1 MPWASAGISTHA
13 VHINSCSH
21 IHLTKKKLK
30 RLKISELLPHTEL
43 KATLG
48 IPRALKRSVSKDA
61 LRGGSLCRLGPC
73 SLPIFG
79 VISTAHLRPNK
90 LTPAESRVPLL
101 FCFVL
106 VFGDRVSLYS
116 PGCPG
121 THSVDQ
127 VGLEL
132 RNPPASASRVLGL
145 KACATTPGRCYS
157 EPILSRVPEH
167 LGRERR
173 SMNRSSL
180 GLQSAKFGPKLDW
193 LVMLSSSPVRPK

>member
-106 VFGDRVSLYS
+106 VFGDKQTNRK
-116 PGCPG
+116 
-121 THSVDQ
+121 TQ
-127 VGLEL
+127 
-132 RNPPASASRVLGL
+132 PASKQRQVRLLATSHTGHTLVGQILQVTMTRSYCEMASLFSNYL
-145 KACATTPGRCYS
+145 LAD
-157 EPILSRVPEH
+157 
-167 LGRERR
+167 
-173 SMNRSSL
+173 SSL
-180 GLQSAKFGPKLDW
+180 CHFVSINK
-193 LVMLSSSPVRPK
+193 